1 MLVADKMEALRVTT
15 IVFLVLV
22 IAFSGLLC
30 SIIHRHISNKP
41 PVQTTVID
49 LIYKD
54 CIVYIF
60 MMTFLFSFIFI
71 CCQFSDDFTLP
82 YPLAVVLTNIVLL
95 VFECGCVSMII
106 SSLLRL
112 LTILKSSEEAG
123 IQLLGEDDKAI
134 VVVRIVSAF
143 SSLCIVLVAN
153 FIFEAVPP
161 SVNLLTEFQNLS
173 ATELFRKSL
182 KNNFYFVI
190 LFLTAGFNLLTYLVR
205 NIVAS
210 I

>member
-15 IVFLVLV
+15 IVFLLLM

-60 MMTFLFSFIFI
+60 TMTFLFSFIFI

-82 YPLAVVLTNIVLL
+82 YSLAVFLTNIVYL
-95 VFECGCVSMII
+95 VGECACVSMII

-112 LTILKSSEEAG
+112 LTILRSSEEAG

-134 VVVRIVSAF
+134 LVVRIVSAF
-143 SSLCIVLVAN
+143 SSLCIILVAN

-161 SVNLLTEFQNLS
+161 PVNLLTEFQNLS
-173 ATELFRKSL
+173 ASELIQNSPKI
-182 KNNFYFVI
+182 YVVI
-190 LFLTAGFNLLTYLVR
+190 PCLTAGFNLLTYLVR

-210 I
+210 